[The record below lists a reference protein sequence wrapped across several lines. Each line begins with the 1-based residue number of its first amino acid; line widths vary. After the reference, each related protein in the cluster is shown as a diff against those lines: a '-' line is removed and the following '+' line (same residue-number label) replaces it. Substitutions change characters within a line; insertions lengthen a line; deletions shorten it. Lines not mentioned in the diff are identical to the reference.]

1 MEQAHPKESISIV
14 EVRAKRT
21 LRLEYLPVLTYSI
34 SRPTFSGLS
43 GLQRIERYYRDM
55 AEAWKSRWEGPLYQQ
70 AVAKARQADAAP
82 FQPWNCTLRYTM
94 TLRTDG
100 MLSLYADA
108 LERTDSPH
116 ELCVRCADTWL
127 LPSGTPCTLS
137 ALLGRRWRRLV
148 LERAAQ
154 QIRSRLAGFI
164 PTGSVACPVFS
175 LRNGFTVLR
184 RLYVCISLCAPLP
197 LGWKV
202 SPSFLFHFHQK
213 SPPKV
218 SCIFIIFFPF
228 FSCLSR
234 NIAL

>member
-154 QIRSRLAGFI
+154 QIRSRLAGGEAWFY
-164 PTGSVACPVFS
+164 PDWE
-175 LRNGFTVLR
+175 R
-184 RLYVCISLCAPLP
+184 RLPRFLSPERFYCTQKAVCVYFPLCSLAPWVEGLPIVSLPLP
-197 LGWKV
+197 PEI
-202 SPSFLFHFHQK
+202 SS
-213 SPPKV
+213 
-218 SCIFIIFFPF
+218 
-228 FSCLSR
+228 
-234 NIAL
+234 